1 MYKTAS
7 FVVRIYLN
15 GIKVVEVSTRKR
27 TAATDV
33 QIHRTE
39 ETGRKRLKQQRK
51 DRKKEGKERK

>member
-1 MYKTAS
+1 M
-7 FVVRIYLN
+7 N

>member
-7 FVVRIYLN
+7 FVLRIYLN

-33 QIHRTE
+33 QIHRRE
-39 ETGRKRLKQQRK
+39 VMR
-51 DRKKEGKERK
+51 ERD